1 MVLNDNTP
9 APTSTCL
16 MLATLGSDT
25 LYPGTSLVLGNIRGQ
40 GEQAEIVSRGQKL

>member
-25 LYPGTSLVLGNIRGQ
+25 LYPGTSLVLGILEVKG
-40 GEQAEIVSRGQKL
+40 SRLR